1 MRPASA
7 RDPAP
12 ARPRLFVCLTPP
24 RPART
29 GPALRAAFFV
39 DPETDSP
46 EPRSARIN
54 EDGDRCR
61 TVSPPGADGSLGIPE
76 TPESLLPWVE
86 GNLPWKM
93 GNAIRRKYQGQRNLE
108 PIKSQHLAPSFYQ
121 PLAITS
127 LLPFLWICTFWTPV
141 VRRIVQCMTF
151 GVTFGADIFHV

>member
-46 EPRSARIN
+46 EPRSARILCQKTYPWTLRVMHFCSKTSVDSAGGI
-54 EDGDRCR
+54 ERMWSLFTPGLGLDLLCSLSVAPGPPCV
-61 TVSPPGADGSLGIPE
+61 TVASGLEMMLTNGLG
-76 TPESLLPWVE
+76 
-86 GNLPWKM
+86 
-93 GNAIRRKYQGQRNLE
+93 RRDC
-108 PIKSQHLAPSFYQ
+108 S
-121 PLAITS
+121 
-127 LLPFLWICTFWTPV
+127 
-141 VRRIVQCMTF
+141 
-151 GVTFGADIFHV
+151 